1 MESHGVLSAYERAL
15 ELTRVML
22 DAGRKGDW
30 DHLVT
35 LEKER
40 SIYIERIRMLD
51 PHPLRDANSRER
63 KREIIAEMLRGDE
76 EIQAL
81 TQDWM
86 HELREVLENIN
97 AQQRAPRPNGP

>member
-1 MESHGVLSAYERAL
+1 VESQGVLSAYERAL

-22 DAGRKGDW
+22 DAARKGDW
-30 DHLVT
+30 DRLVT

-51 PHPLRDANSRER
+51 PGALRDANSRER
-63 KREIIAEMLRGDE
+63 KREIIAEMLRSDE
-76 EIQAL
+76 QIQAL

-86 HELREVLENIN
+86 HELREVLGNIN
-97 AQQRAPRPNGP
+97 AQQRAPRPDRP